1 MTDTVA
7 DLIRARVGDDSPA
20 IAFENSTWTYRQ
32 YVQASVQRAALI
44 AQLRTEHP
52 RERGTGFHIGVL
64 ADNIPE
70 FPMWLGAAA
79 LAGATVVGINPTRRG
94 AELERDIAH
103 TSCDLIVTEKAHLP
117 LLAGLD
123 LPVAAGMVLDVDSPS
138 YLELLAPHAAASLD
152 EVDVHPGK
160 DDLFL
165 LIFTSGTSAAPKAVI
180 CSQGRLA
187 MIGPIVAQMF
197 GLTADDVCY
206 EAMPMFHS
214 NALMACWCPAIAAGA
229 TFAMRRK
236 FSASG
241 FLADVRA
248 YGATYFNYVGKTLS
262 YVLATPELP
271 DDADNTL
278 VRGFGNEGSRVDL
291 EDFSRRFACTITDA
305 YGSTEGGAVVSATDD
320 TPPGALGPAG
330 AGNIVLDPA
339 TGDECPRARFDEA
352 GRLVNADEAIGEMVS
367 KFGGAM
373 FEGYW
378 DNDEANRERLRDGMY
393 WTGDLAY
400 VDEAG
405 FIYFAGRSYDWLRVD
420 GENFAAAPVERI
432 LSRYESVTL
441 AAVYAVPDA
450 LVGDQVMAALELK
463 PGTGF
468 DPEDFSAFLAKQT
481 DLGTK
486 WSPRYVRISQRLP
499 VTESN
504 KVLKRSLR
512 SEFWE
517 CTDPVWWRPKKDGPY
532 RLLSD
537 GDTAAIRAEFVGR
550 GREAV
555 LDAS

>member
-1 MTDTVA
+1 
-7 DLIRARVGDDSPA
+7 
-20 IAFENSTWTYRQ
+20 
-32 YVQASVQRAALI
+32 
-44 AQLRTEHP
+44 
-52 RERGTGFHIGVL
+52 
-64 ADNIPE
+64 
-70 FPMWLGAAA
+70 
-79 LAGATVVGINPTRRG
+79 
-94 AELERDIAH
+94 
-103 TSCDLIVTEKAHLP
+103 
-117 LLAGLD
+117 
-123 LPVAAGMVLDVDSPS
+123 
-138 YLELLAPHAAASLD
+138 
-152 EVDVHPGK
+152 
-160 DDLFL
+160 
-165 LIFTSGTSAAPKAVI
+165 
-180 CSQGRLA
+180 